1 MSSLVEQLSE
11 AHLAARR
18 AKYGHPRDA
27 RALVRTWPTTA
38 IAAHRLMV
46 AMPASDGLQNSVVE
60 RIALDARSISVSA
73 DPLVWPGAGRVDPVL
88 IDLATRFDKAAGSRK
103 LTTMT
108 PGDATQARL
117 IVLQTLWLTA
127 RMVGESARDVNY
139 DLRFSPQTSWEAHH
153 AWGEVS
159 SATAKRFN
167 AVEQLAAGGLDL
179 RIGAPNTPAG
189 ALRQAVATWDV
200 EAHRALLGDRST
212 GVLHVV
218 AHQQAQSV
226 HAFKLFV
233 DGAAKL
239 GVIDFVTH
247 QRLVPVLTDSAEAWT
262 ALQGVAAEFWQART
276 PVPQSLFVAAVDL
289 RTQFEQFAHAHDPG
303 DAREILGTVSDHLAS
318 SVTVAATARDLLRD
332 EAIAGPARAI
342 ARVVSERYPRQ
353 TETVVPA
360 EAIRTGRI
368 VALPPQ
374 ARQLLEDP
382 ADRCLASADEAFSR
396 SAGLDALRRTSPDD
410 ALPAPPTS
418 RAVEPAPGST
428 VGEHRPSVR
437 R

>member
-1 MSSLVEQLSE
+1 MSSVVEQLGE
-11 AHLAARR
+11 AHLTARR

-27 RALVRTWPTTA
+27 RALVRTWPITA
-38 IAAHRLMV
+38 TAAHRLMT
-46 AMPASDGLQNSVVE
+46 AMPASDALHDTVVE

-73 DPLVWPGAGRVDPVL
+73 DPLVWPGAGRSDPVL
-88 IDLATRFDKAAGSRK
+88 ADLATRFDKAAGSRK

-108 PGDATQARL
+108 PEDATQARL
-117 IVLQTLWLTA
+117 LVLQTLWLMS

-139 DLRFSPQTSWEAHH
+139 DLRFSPQTSWESHH

-167 AVEQLAAGGLDL
+167 AVEQLAAGGLHL
-179 RIGAPNTPAG
+179 PIGAPNTPAG

-226 HAFKLFV
+226 HAFKQFV

-247 QRLVPVLTDSAEAWT
+247 QRLAPVLTDSAEAWT

-289 RTQFEQFAHAHDPG
+289 RTQFEQFAHVPDPG
-303 DAREILGTVSDHLAS
+303 DARGILGTISDHLAS

-332 EAIAGPARAI
+332 EAISGPARAI
-342 ARVVSERYPRQ
+342 ARVVSEHFPLQ

-360 EAIRTGRI
+360 EAIRKGRI
-368 VALPPQ
+368 VTLPSQ
-374 ARQLLEDP
+374 ARHLLEDP
-382 ADRCLASADEAFSR
+382 ADRCLSSADEAFSR
-396 SAGLDALRRTSPDD
+396 TAGLDALRRTSPADSR
-410 ALPAPPTS
+410 PATPTTRTQGPPPRS
-418 RAVEPAPGST
+418 AA
-428 VGEHRPSVR
+428 GEHPPSVR